1 VRIVSLNMSDSQGG
15 AAKAAYRLHL
25 GLKNLK
31 KLKVV
36 SNWFVERK
44 TVNDAY
50 VDELSGTI
58 FPGSVLRNLR
68 PYLDNLPVE
77 FYRNRRR
84 TYWDVGWLPRRVS
97 SRIKPLRPDIV
108 HLHWICHGFVPIAEI
123 RRFIWPIV
131 WTFHDSWAFTG
142 GCHVPFDCRLFEDE
156 CGCCPQL
163 NSCCSRDLSRWT
175 WKWKQRQWRSMKFHI
190 VCPSQWLADQTR
202 RSSLFQDSS
211 VTVIPN
217 GLDMEIYHPVP
228 QSQARE
234 KLGIQGRNILIL
246 LVAMNLSQDINKGV
260 DLLTAAVRGL
270 KNQPWAHHAE
280 IMIAGTDSPQNPPDL
295 GLPVRYLGV
304 IKNDATLASL
314 YSAADVLVF
323 PSRQENLP
331 NTIME
336 AMACGL
342 PAVAFR
348 VGGTPELIDHGITGY
363 LADPYDVSD
372 LASGISWV
380 LSDSARRR
388 NLREESRRSAVEKY
402 RIERVVEAYLSLYER
417 ILKNSLRTIY

>member
-1 VRIVSLNMSDSQGG
+1 
-15 AAKAAYRLHL
+15 
-25 GLKNLK
+25 
-31 KLKVV
+31 
-36 SNWFVERK
+36 
-44 TVNDAY
+44 
-50 VDELSGTI
+50 
-58 FPGSVLRNLR
+58 
-68 PYLDNLPVE
+68 
-77 FYRNRRR
+77 
-84 TYWDVGWLPRRVS
+84 
-97 SRIKPLRPDIV
+97 
-108 HLHWICHGFVPIAEI
+108 
-123 RRFIWPIV
+123 
-131 WTFHDSWAFTG
+131 
-142 GCHVPFDCRLFEDE
+142 
-156 CGCCPQL
+156 
-163 NSCCSRDLSRWT
+163 
-175 WKWKQRQWRSMKFHI
+175 
-190 VCPSQWLADQTR
+190 
-202 RSSLFQDSS
+202 
-211 VTVIPN
+211 
-217 GLDMEIYHPVP
+217 MEIYHPVP
-228 QSQARE
+228 QSKARE

-372 LASGISWV
+372 LARGISWV